1 VQAEQTEITQ
11 QAELVETAQFCAT
24 VGKARGLGR
33 TPGEAVNNLLEHL
46 GDTIPTP
53 IVIWPYNRG
62 DEYWSEAQ
70 QQRLLDLR
78 SRSETLTVAEREEW
92 EHLAE
97 ATLEAATLRSQAAL
111 GTKH

>member
-1 VQAEQTEITQ
+1 MQAEQTETM
-11 QAELVETAQFCAT
+11 EPAQFCAT
-24 VGKARGLGR
+24 VGKNRGLGR
-33 TPGEAVNNLLEHL
+33 TPSEAVNNLLEHL
-46 GDTIPTP
+46 GDAIPTP

-78 SRSETLTVAEREEW
+78 SRSETLTMAEREEW

-97 ATLEAATLRSQAAL
+97 TNLEAAIARTRSISSPYGQ
-111 GTKH
+111 